1 MLLYLYMSKFLFL
14 EEFQLAIY
22 TMKRFI
28 NDDIFFDLIFYLI
41 YLIIIIRTIINLSL
55 LSCNNFSVVLYASI
69 IILRTS
75 ASIKLPNF
83 LLYGFL
89 VF

>member
-1 MLLYLYMSKFLFL
+1 
-14 EEFQLAIY
+14 
-22 TMKRFI
+22 MKRFI
-28 NDDIFFDLIFYLI
+28 NGDIFFDLIFYLI